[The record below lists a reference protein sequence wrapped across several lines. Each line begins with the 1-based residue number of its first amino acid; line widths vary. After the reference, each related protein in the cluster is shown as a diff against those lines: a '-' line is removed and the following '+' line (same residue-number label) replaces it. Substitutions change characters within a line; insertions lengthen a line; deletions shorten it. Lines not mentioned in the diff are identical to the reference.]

1 MSNVDSLWVE
11 LYGGTD
17 IWSTSGV
24 RHEIEVRSTVTTD
37 DDGPDVQVHALLA
50 SALAGR
56 TVAVRSVPAGEPA
69 WTDGVAVYLD
79 AAADTAFQRRCLA
92 VQASLLAA
100 DSLDPAILRTL
111 GRRSALAQRYLAI
124 EGHRAL
130 ACNEELLS
138 RDIRALLDPALAAG
152 TDSAQA
158 SLDLALSRVHLPEA
172 PAAFGILR
180 PRRMATGSNDPDRP
194 GRHIARRRHDN
205 ELHEL
210 VEDAVDDADLD
221 VLDNL
226 TSPVGGG
233 GSIGKLLQRMMKSV
247 RRRGSGGGP
256 PGADSATRRS
266 RSGARGA
273 AAVLSTTVG
282 PSYDDDPGGTVGA
295 TYPEWDANQ
304 RRYREN
310 WCTVDEVEVPE
321 RDVTPAPRPDVHA
334 LRRPLTR
341 LGVGLDRCRRQ
352 AQGDDIDIDAAVRT
366 RIDTLAGTAGDAAV
380 YIESQRRRRDL
391 AVLVLLDVSG
401 SVNEPG
407 TAGRTVHE
415 QQVLAAHALTVALHE
430 LGDRVALYGVRSQ
443 GRSSVH
449 VLPVK
454 RFEDNFD
461 SAVTQRLAALTP
473 GAYSRLGAAIRH
485 GTALMAEKAGTSR
498 RLLVVLSDGLAYDH
512 GYERAYGAADARR
525 ALAEVRQQ
533 GTGAVCLT
541 VGAGTGSRELQRVF
555 GSAAHAAIPRPEQ
568 LGDIIGPLFRS
579 ALRSAD
585 LRRRVT

>member
-1 MSNVDSLWVE
+1 M
-11 LYGGTD
+11 
-17 IWSTSGV
+17 
-24 RHEIEVRSTVTTD
+24 TTD
-37 DDGPDVQVHALLA
+37 DDAPDVQVHALLA

-56 TVAVRSVPAGEPA
+56 TVAVRSAPAGEPA
-69 WTDGVAVYLD
+69 WTDGGAVYLD
-79 AAADTAFQRRCLA
+79 VATNTAFQRRCLA

-100 DSLDPAILRTL
+100 DSLNPAILRTL
-111 GRRSALAQRYLAI
+111 GRRAALARRYLAI

-158 SLDLALSRVHLPEA
+158 SLDLAMSRVSLPEP

-180 PRRMATGSNDPDRP
+180 PRRMATGSTDP
-194 GRHIARRRHDN
+194 GRSGRHLARKGHDK
-205 ELHEL
+205 ELREL
-210 VEDAVDDADLD
+210 LEDGADDVDLD
-221 VLDNL
+221 VLDNF
-226 TSPVGGG
+226 TSPFGGG
-233 GSIGKLLQRMMKSV
+233 GAVGKLLQRMMKSV
-247 RRRGSGGGP
+247 RRRGGGGA
-256 PGADSATRRS
+256 PGADSATRRT
-266 RSGARGA
+266 RSGTRGA

-282 PSYDDDPGGTVGA
+282 PSCDDRPGAAVGTL
-295 TYPEWDANQ
+295 YPEWDTNQ

-310 WCTVDEVEVPE
+310 WCTVQEVEVAE
-321 RDVTPAPRPDVHA
+321 RDVKPAPRPDVHA

-352 AQGDDIDIDAAVRT
+352 AQGDDIDIDAAVRS
-366 RIDTLAGTAGDAAV
+366 RVDTLAGTAGDAAV
-380 YIESQRRRRDL
+380 YIESLRRRRDL

-430 LGDRVALYGVRSQ
+430 LGDRVALYGFQSQ
-443 GRSSVH
+443 GRASVR

-454 RFEDNFD
+454 RFEDNVD
-461 SAVTQRLAALTP
+461 SAVAQRLAALTP

-485 GTALMAEKAGTSR
+485 GAAVMADKAGTSR
-498 RLLVVLSDGLAYDH
+498 RLLVVVSDGLAYDH

-541 VGAGTGSRELQRVF
+541 VGAGTEARELRRVF
-555 GSAAHAAIPRPEQ
+555 GSAAHAAIPRPER
-568 LGDIIGPLFRS
+568 LSDIIGPLFRS

-585 LRRRVT
+585 LRRRVA

>member
-1 MSNVDSLWVE
+1 MSNVDSLHTE
-11 LYGGTD
+11 PYGGTD
-17 IWSTSGV
+17 IWSILSV
-24 RHEIEVRSTVTTD
+24 RHEIEVRCTVTTD
-37 DDGPDVQVHALLA
+37 DDAPDVQVHALLA

-69 WTDGVAVYLD
+69 WTDGVTVYLD
-79 AAADTAFQRRCLA
+79 VATGTAFQRRCLA

-100 DSLDPAILRTL
+100 DSLNPAILRTL
-111 GRRSALAQRYLAI
+111 GRRAALARRYLAI

-138 RDIRALLDPALAAG
+138 RDIRTLLDPALAAI
-152 TDSAQA
+152 TNSAQT
-158 SLDLALSRVHLPEA
+158 SLDLALSRVVLPEP

-180 PRRMATGSNDPDRP
+180 PRRMASGSNDPGGP
-194 GRHIARRRHDN
+194 GRHVARKGHDK
-205 ELHEL
+205 ELREL
-210 VEDAVDDADLD
+210 DEDAVDDADLD
-221 VLDNL
+221 VLDNF

-233 GSIGKLLQRMMKSV
+233 GAVGKLLQRLMKSV
-247 RRRGSGGGP
+247 RRRGTGGGP
-256 PGADSATRRS
+256 PGADSATRQTRL
-266 RSGARGA
+266 GTRGS
-273 AAVLSTTVG
+273 AAVLSTTAG
-282 PSYDDDPGGTVGA
+282 PEYDDPPGRPAGA
-295 TYPEWDANQ
+295 HYPEWDTNQ
-304 RRYREN
+304 HRYREN
-310 WCTVDEVEVPE
+310 WCTVEEVEVPG

-352 AQGDDIDIDAAVRT
+352 AQGDDIDIDAAVRS
-366 RIDTLAGTAGDAAV
+366 RVDTLAGTAGDAAV
-380 YIESQRRRRDL
+380 YIESLRRRRDL

-401 SVNEPG
+401 SANEPG

-430 LGDRVALYGVRSQ
+430 LGDRVALYGFRSQ

-454 RFEDNFD
+454 RFEDTFD
-461 SAVTQRLAALTP
+461 NAVAHRLAALTP

-485 GTALMAEKAGTSR
+485 GTAVMAAKAGTSR
-498 RLLVVLSDGLAYDH
+498 RLLVVVSDGLAYDH
-512 GYERAYGAADARR
+512 GYERAYGTADARR

-541 VGAGTGSRELQRVF
+541 VGAGTAAHELRRVF
-555 GSAAHAAIPRPEQ
+555 GSAAHAAIARPEQ

-585 LRRRVT
+585 LRRRVA